1 VDQLA
6 LLRSLS
12 LRDGFLARLR
22 HRWWVL
28 DRVAFA
34 LLGWLCHPLGGGG
47 YQLALIC
54 LVCLFVTVLFFLAL
68 LFCFGVVSL
77 LGSLFFVQLFIV
89 FCFAILRLYS

>member
-1 VDQLA
+1 MVPERAAVVDQLA

-47 YQLALIC
+47 Y
-54 LVCLFVTVLFFLAL
+54 
-68 LFCFGVVSL
+68 
-77 LGSLFFVQLFIV
+77 
-89 FCFAILRLYS
+89 

>member
-1 VDQLA
+1 MRPVLLVPERAAVVDQLA

-47 YQLALIC
+47 Y
-54 LVCLFVTVLFFLAL
+54 
-68 LFCFGVVSL
+68 
-77 LGSLFFVQLFIV
+77 
-89 FCFAILRLYS
+89 